1 MSPVLQRLNINYLSF
16 LLEKF
21 DVYQNTATFI
31 SLFRTSDLYNVY
43 IGVFIC
49 FLYIFFYHTNFRFQ
63 TNHKVDLFFS
73 FVLYI
78 CLLTLSVLPFLTILD
93 RFVWF
98 IYPLVTISM
107 VLHLANDKSKAEK
120 IRFKGYN
127 NLPFYIVLSLCFIGG
142 MIGNKKFF
150 DFLRFVDFNTFDI
163 LTKNVFEYFSDL
175 HHFSINEVRR
185 R

>member
-1 MSPVLQRLNINYLSF
+1 
-16 LLEKF
+16 
-21 DVYQNTATFI
+21 
-31 SLFRTSDLYNVY
+31 
-43 IGVFIC
+43 
-49 FLYIFFYHTNFRFQ
+49 
-63 TNHKVDLFFS
+63 
-73 FVLYI
+73 
-78 CLLTLSVLPFLTILD
+78 
-93 RFVWF
+93 
-98 IYPLVTISM
+98 M
-107 VLHLANDKSKAEK
+107 VLHVANDKSKAEK